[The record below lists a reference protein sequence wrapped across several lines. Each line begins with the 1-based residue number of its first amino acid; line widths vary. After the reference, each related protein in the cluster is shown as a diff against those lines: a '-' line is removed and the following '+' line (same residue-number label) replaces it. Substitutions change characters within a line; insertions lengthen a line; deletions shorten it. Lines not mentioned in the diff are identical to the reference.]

1 MPFSVINLRID
12 ERERER
18 GIKYSPLAHERRGE
32 KKRKKNL
39 SFRAACCSIFVTSA
53 VCISARFPS
62 SRQPFFPFRE
72 YACSSTTV
80 VSISRPELGC
90 KILEALALKYLWRCT
105 HLRLLIL
112 RHHPPSTPSSSL
124 FRSLP
129 DRFSSISS
137 FCSSPPV
144 SSFVWPPF
152 LHPSSSSSSSHLIE
166 NRARERV
173 NPRTAGFAWKR
184 GAPSPPIAPNLY
196 PISRDT
202 RVIGEISRR
211 GSFWCALLNRSR
223 WTQEVRKEEG
233 RTILGGMVGSRE
245 EGDEEKFIGGM
256 KKCKDGG
263 EGGKRWW

>member
-18 GIKYSPLAHERRGE
+18 ERYKIFPSRERRGE

-112 RHHPPSTPSSSL
+112 RHHPSSTPSSSL

-166 NRARERV
+166 NRARERELIRG
-173 NPRTAGFAWKR
+173 PR
-184 GAPSPPIAPNLY
+184 
-196 PISRDT
+196 D
-202 RVIGEISRR
+202 
-211 GSFWCALLNRSR
+211 
-223 WTQEVRKEEG
+223 
-233 RTILGGMVGSRE
+233 SRE
-245 EGDEEKFIGGM
+245 NEVHPLHQSRLISIRYLAILAWLARFRGGGRFGAR
-256 KKCKDGG
+256 C
-263 EGGKRWW
+263 